1 MSIFFFFEQV
11 ILKSKYFWAMH
22 AFAIASH
29 ISAMAALLPRYN
41 ITSFVIWIH
50 QEFLNL
56 INLSRK
62 GKPNTTS
69 YKFFRLSEWVSECY
83 VDKSKISVG
92 GSRITRSR
100 RRHHQVRLIFVW
112 IHLASL
118 SLCLNAGICRQ
129 HIHTLTQWCSVYR
142 LNSILKD
149 L

>member
-1 MSIFFFFEQV
+1 MR
-11 ILKSKYFWAMH
+11 

-69 YKFFRLSEWVSECY
+69 YKFFRLSEYY

-92 GSRITRSR
+92 GGITRSR
-100 RRHHQVRLIFVW
+100 RQVDFRLNTF
-112 IHLASL
+112 
-118 SLCLNAGICRQ
+118 SLCR
-129 HIHTLTQWCSVYR
+129 
-142 LNSILKD
+142 
-149 L
+149 